1 MGKMVTVEKKA
12 VGTYDWPD
20 KPGLQARIERNVF
33 AYKGETSNSSWTGE
47 ALRFCKSRNGRH
59 NRVHLVIGEDEFVDL
74 FRDAVKNGVF
84 HAETLEQ
91 LRAILGERG
100 DPFLEV
106 IGIGQDG
113 KLSQNIDAELYG
125 ERQG

>member
-1 MGKMVTVEKKA
+1 MVTVEKRA

-33 AYKGETSNSSWTGE
+33 AYKGDRVNSSWTGE

-59 NRVHLVIGEDEFVDL
+59 NRVHLVIAEDGFVDL
-74 FRDAVKNGVF
+74 FRDAVKNDVF
-84 HAETLEQ
+84 HAETLEK
-91 LRAILGERG
+91 LRAILGERR
-100 DPFLEV
+100 DPFLDV

-113 KLSQNIDAELYG
+113 KLSQKIDAELYG
-125 ERQG
+125 ESRG